1 MADNKK
7 ARERQFLEEFS
18 INYPEFPAGKIVDS
32 ESPDFLIEQGT
43 KIVGIEIVD
52 FIRGQNKGE
61 SAERRN
67 EILWKKIANEA
78 RSKFEAKFSAPL
90 LVHFFWNN
98 RYILRQSETSQLADS
113 ALGIIEKHI
122 PENLFESVHV
132 GSDEFDDILLE
143 KVCHSI
149 TVWRVRNEKQ
159 SLWSFISSGWT
170 EVQTNEI
177 QYLLDSKNDKVPEY
191 LKSCDTVWLIIVADG
206 RYISSNIDITSAAI
220 SNAYNTLFE
229 HVFVY
234 DRISKGVFPLRL
246 Q

>member
-1 MADNKK
+1 MANNKK
-7 ARERQFLEEFS
+7 VRERQFLEEFS
-18 INYPEFPAGKIVDS
+18 INYPEFPAGKIVES
-32 ESPDFLIEQGT
+32 ESPDFLIEQST
-43 KIVGIEIVD
+43 KIIGVEIVD
-52 FIRGQNKGE
+52 FIRGQNQGE

-67 EILWKKIANEA
+67 EVLWQKIADEA
-78 RSKFEAKFSAPL
+78 RKKFEAKFNAPL
-90 LVHFFWNN
+90 MVHFLWNT

-113 ALGIIEKHI
+113 AVSIIEKHVLI
-122 PENLFESVHV
+122 KLFENVRV
-132 GSDEFDDILLE
+132 GLDELDDTLLE

-149 TVWRVRNEKQ
+149 TVWKVRNEKQ
-159 SLWSFISSGWT
+159 SLWSFVSSGWT

-220 SNAYNTLFE
+220 SNVYKTLFE

-234 DRISKGVFPLRL
+234 DRISKGVFPLRV

>member
-170 EVQTNEI
+170 
-177 QYLLDSKNDKVPEY
+177 
-191 LKSCDTVWLIIVADG
+191 
-206 RYISSNIDITSAAI
+206 
-220 SNAYNTLFE
+220 
-229 HVFVY
+229 
-234 DRISKGVFPLRL
+234 
-246 Q
+246 